1 MAMIRSFANNDTAKI
16 WKQQWIKKIPRE
28 IQRLGLRKLIMLHR
42 AVMLDDLRIPP
53 GNHLEKLTG
62 NRKGFWSI
70 RINNQ
75 YRICFRWVNGDAY
88 NVEIIDYH

>member
-16 WKQQWIKKIPRE
+16 WKQQWIKKIPGE

-53 GNHLEKLTG
+53 GNHLGTLTG
-62 NRKGFWSI
+62 NRKGLWSI

-75 YRICFRWVNGDAY
+75 YRVCFRWVNGDAY

>member
-75 YRICFRWVNGDAY
+75 YRVCFRWVNGDAY